1 MDMSSIDRSL
11 EVLAE
16 NRRRW
21 AQLPIATKIYLLED
35 IRRRVGG
42 VAAAWVEASR
52 VAKRLAPDSRLLG
65 EEWTSGPYAV
75 ANAVV
80 AYADTLRLIE
90 SGGSLPPAGSV
101 RTLPNGQVAVRVF
114 PTTTEDRLV
123 LSGHTADIWMQPGLT
138 ETDVEHRAAGFYQEA
153 NPEGSVAVVL
163 GAGNIASIP
172 ALDLL
177 TELFTHGSVVGLK
190 LNPINTYLDE
200 FFDEIFGTLIDGGF
214 VRLMHGG
221 VEEGSYLTR
230 HPLVDRVH
238 VTGATAT
245 HDAIVYGTGPDAAAR
260 KEADDPV
267 IATPVTSELGGV
279 GPTIVV
285 AGEWS
290 YADLRYQAEHIISQ
304 KLHNHGFNCVACQ
317 ILVLPE
323 SWDQADAL
331 LDAMRSVVTDLDERW
346 AYYPG
351 ASDRQQAAIEA
362 YPGAEVLTDGSA
374 PVTFITDLDP
384 TDSNEVCFT
393 TEFFGAVL
401 GVVRLPG
408 ADVGSYLRTAVAFA
422 NEMLD
427 GNLGAN
433 VIVHPATMSKHAG
446 DLDRAVHDLRY
457 GTVAVNSWV
466 GVAFAMTRATWGG
479 FPGNQ
484 RNDIRSGNGIAH
496 NALMLEGVE
505 RTVVHGTFA
514 PFPRTIGQGVWHA
527 EPLPPHFLT
536 NANAAVIG
544 ERLTEYAVT
553 GSPRPIPGLLAA
565 ALRA

>member
-16 NRRRW
+16 NRCRW

-123 LSGHTADIWMQPGLT
+123 LSGHTADVWMQPGLT

-190 LNPINTYLDE
+190 LNPINAYLDE

-290 YADLRYQAEHIISQ
+290 DADLRYQAEHIISQ

-351 ASDRQQAAIEA
+351 ASDRQLAAIEA
-362 YPGAEVLTDGSA
+362 HPGAEVLTDGSA
-374 PVTFITDLDP
+374 PVTFITALDP

-527 EPLPPHFLT
+527 EPLPPHFLS

>member
-1 MDMSSIDRSL
+1 
-11 EVLAE
+11 
-16 NRRRW
+16 
-21 AQLPIATKIYLLED
+21 LPIATKIYLLED

-90 SGGSLPPAGSV
+90 SGGSVLPAGSV

-123 LSGHTADIWMQPGLT
+123 LSGHTADVWMQPGLT

-190 LNPINTYLDE
+190 LNPINAYLDE

-351 ASDRQQAAIEA
+351 ASDRQLAAIEA
-362 YPGAEVLTDGSA
+362 HPGAEVLTDGSA